1 MIGCKQHTYI
11 TPFVFVLKQKFATF
25 AEKNIS
31 MNIHS
36 IPAFRECYVMQHED
50 LQRFAATLADG
61 FSQYNMFNHV
71 CYGEYNH
78 DLMRLFWE
86 VSLAILPD
94 NAICIA
100 DSKDA
105 NSVLVYIPPKSKD
118 CSLLDYIKAG
128 GMKMFFK
135 FGIRK
140 IIRLTRFNI
149 KIGQVAKRYRA
160 ANDGYLMAF
169 ATRLDKQGQ
178 HYGKPLITAL
188 LNHLDASGES
198 CYLET
203 MEAKN
208 VALYQHFSFRLAG
221 EVDSQIGSIALYVMR
236 RPVKR

>member
-1 MIGCKQHTYI
+1 
-11 TPFVFVLKQKFATF
+11 
-25 AEKNIS
+25 

-36 IPAFRECYVMQHED
+36 IPAFKGCYVMQRED

-61 FSQYNMFNHV
+61 FSQYNMFKHV
-71 CYGEYNH
+71 CYGTYDH

-100 DSKDA
+100 DSKEA
-105 NSVLVYIPPKSKD
+105 NSVLAYIPPMSKD
-118 CSLLDYIKAG
+118 PSLLDYMKAG

-135 FGIRK
+135 FGIRR

-149 KIGQVAKRYRA
+149 EIEQVAKRYRD

-178 HYGKPLITAL
+178 SYGKPLITAL

-203 MEAKN
+203 LEAKN
-208 VALYQHFSFRLAG
+208 VALYQHFSFRLEG
-221 EVDSQIGSIALYVMR
+221 QTDSQMVDLTLFAMR
-236 RPVKR
+236 RLANPTV

>member
-1 MIGCKQHTYI
+1 
-11 TPFVFVLKQKFATF
+11 
-25 AEKNIS
+25 
-31 MNIHS
+31 MNINS
-36 IPAFRECYVMQHED
+36 IPAFKEYYIMQRED
-50 LQRFAATLADG
+50 IQRFANTLADG
-61 FSQYNMFNHV
+61 FREYSMFKHV
-71 CYGEYNH
+71 CYVAYDQ

-105 NSVLVYIPPKSKD
+105 NSVLAYIPPKSKD
-118 CSLLDYIKAG
+118 PSLLDYIKAG

-135 FGIRK
+135 FGLRR

-149 KIGQVAKRYRA
+149 EIEQVGKRYRA
-160 ANDGYLMAF
+160 TNDGYLMAF
-169 ATRLDKQGQ
+169 ATRFDKQGQ

-203 MEAKN
+203 LEAKN
-208 VALYQHFSFRLAG
+208 IALYQHFAFQLAG
-221 EVDSQIGSIALYVMR
+221 QMESQMGNLKLFAMR
-236 RPVKR
+236 RPSGTITGEGKPTL

>member
-1 MIGCKQHTYI
+1 
-11 TPFVFVLKQKFATF
+11 
-25 AEKNIS
+25 
-31 MNIHS
+31 
-36 IPAFRECYVMQHED
+36 MQHKD

-61 FSQYNMFNHV
+61 FSDYSMFKHV
-71 CYGEYNH
+71 CYGKYNH
-78 DLMRLFWE
+78 NLMRLFWE

-118 CSLLDYIKAG
+118 PSLLDYIKAG
-128 GMKMFFK
+128 GIKMFLK
-135 FGIRK
+135 FGIRR

-149 KIGQVAKRYRA
+149 EIEQLGKRYRA
-160 ANDGYLMAF
+160 TDDGYLMAF

-188 LNHLDASGES
+188 LNHLDATDES

-203 MEAKN
+203 LESRN
-208 VALYQHFSFRLAG
+208 VALYQHFSFQLEGQEASKMG
-221 EVDSQIGSIALYVMR
+221 NLTLFPMR
-236 RPVKR
+236 RPANNTSNSFA